1 MSFLLGGLSKITNTP
16 LFPGV
21 PNSNIGDPFG
31 MGKLLGLPPSD
42 KFIGG
47 MLGLGGDAIGGAKDA
62 VKGISSTLP
71 YIMIG
76 GGTLV
81 LIILLKR

>member
-16 LFPGV
+16 LFPGI

-31 MGKLLGLPPSD
+31 MGKLLGLPPTD

-47 MLGLGGDAIGGAKDA
+47 MLGLGGDMIDGAKGVA
-62 VKGISSTLP
+62 SSLP
-71 YIMIG
+71 YIIIG
-76 GGTLV
+76 GGSLA

>member
-1 MSFLLGGLSKITNTP
+1 
-16 LFPGV
+16 V